1 MQLAHKF
8 MGFSAKPHSLLSHWT
23 LLMNCYNTN
32 IPGIDLSITMSTNRM
47 KKVTKKDKNEV
58 TGYGNNAIWVMTP
71 TEVLRLFYVCH
82 LSFLGNFLIESRA
95 NFFIDHLSSIP
106 QLRQKIII
114 KYSCKWFFFMNQWM
128 RVFASNTL
136 WEIDGIMGTYLQGWE
151 NVYSVLQG

>member
-1 MQLAHKF
+1 MN
-8 MGFSAKPHSLLSHWT
+8 FSAKPLSLWRPWT
-23 LLMNCYNTN
+23 LLMNCYHS
-32 IPGIDLSITMSTNRM
+32 IVLGIELSICVSTNGM
-47 KKVTKKDKNEV
+47 KRVTKKDKIEITEFRNK
-58 TGYGNNAIWVMTP
+58 AIWVMRP